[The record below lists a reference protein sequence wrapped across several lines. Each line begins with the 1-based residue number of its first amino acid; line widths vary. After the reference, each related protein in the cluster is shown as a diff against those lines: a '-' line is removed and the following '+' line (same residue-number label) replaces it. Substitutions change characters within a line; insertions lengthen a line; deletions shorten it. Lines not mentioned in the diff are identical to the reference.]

1 MATEALSR
9 LSEQVRS
16 TKSRPY
22 RMRRRAEL
30 VDETRQRIVEAAM
43 RLHTTVG
50 PANTFISTVADEAGV
65 TRLTVYR
72 HFPDIEELF
81 AACRG
86 HWFNLHRPPDVAGW
100 RAIPDLETRA
110 RRGLGDLYGWYR
122 QNADDLYPI
131 NRDAMTMPAGAQAA
145 RRAES
150 AALAGAL
157 VEGHADG
164 GPDGRELR
172 AIAGHL
178 VTYWTWRSLVVEQ
191 GLPNDAAVE
200 LAVRILI
207 KAAGTPGRRGS
218 ARRAD

>member
-1 MATEALSR
+1 MSR

-16 TKSRPY
+16 TKSRQTKSRPY

-30 VDETRQRIVEAAM
+30 VDQTRQRIVDAAVH
-43 RLHTTVG
+43 LHTTVG
-50 PANTFISTVADEAGV
+50 PANTSISTVAEEAGV

-81 AACRG
+81 AACHG
-86 HWFNLHRPPDVAGW
+86 HWFDLHLPPDVAAW
-100 RAIPDLETRA
+100 RAIPDLEARA
-110 RRGLGDLYGWYR
+110 RRALGELYGWYR
-122 QNADDLYPI
+122 NNADDLYPI

-157 VEGHADG
+157 VEGHADRG
-164 GPDGRELR
+164 QGGRELR
-172 AIAGHL
+172 AVAGHL
-178 VTYWTWRSLVVEQ
+178 VIYWTWRSLVVDQ
-191 GLPNDAAVE
+191 GLTNDEAVE

-207 KAAGTPGRRGS
+207 QAA
-218 ARRAD
+218 